1 MSKPKEMI
9 PVANLVLLVDALQ
22 AYTETLRT
30 IVQECYD
37 ADLPGV
43 SMDGW
48 PTTAAAV
55 LEIQRQCGKFV
66 SRTSKMQLVDPYKLL
81 LDGQE
86 MPHQRKPRTTA
97 DSEIDGN
104 LTSAKKVQNSRK
116 SSKKAP

>member
-1 MSKPKEMI
+1 MGSMSKPKETV

-30 IVQECYD
+30 VVQECYD

-43 SMDGW
+43 LMDGW

-55 LEIQRQCGKFV
+55 LQIQKQCGKFV

-81 LDGQE
+81 LPGQD
-86 MPHQRKPRTTA
+86 MPNQRKPKVTPKQVDA
-97 DSEIDGN
+97 KV
-104 LTSAKKVQNSRK
+104 AKKLTKRK
-116 SSKKAP
+116 P